1 MAVDVTDAD
10 FEQRVLERSAELP
23 VLVDFWAEWCQPC
36 HMLAPVIEK
45 AVEAHAGK
53 IELAKLDVDANQA
66 TAARF
71 EVRSLPTVK
80 AFRDGRVATEFTG
93 AQPAAVVERF
103 VDGLVPSPAD
113 DLAESEDE
121 SALRKALEL
130 DPGHAGARRQLGRLL
145 LRRGEPEAALAALAA
160 RRFDLLLTDIKMP
173 GLDGLSAARH
183 VAGERMAAVLIL
195 TAFSQREL
203 VEQAR
208 DAGALAYLVKPF
220 QKSDLIP
227 AIEMALGRFEQ
238 IVSLENENADLA
250 ERLEARKIID
260 RAKGRLM
267 DEHSLSEA
275 ASWRFLQKAAMDSR
289 RKIHEVASDV
299 VSGALTP

>member
-80 AFRDGRVATEFTG
+80 AFRDGLVATEFTG

-130 DPGHAGARRQLGRLL
+130 DPGHVGARRQLGRLL
-145 LRRGEPEAALAALAA
+145 LRRGEPEAALALLDDLTGDFVADGLAA
-160 RRFDLLLTDIKMP
+160 RARLAGDPELDAAFEAWDGGDPATALEGLQAALADPERRDLVRRVMVAIFTELGAEHPLAREHRRR
-173 GLDGLSAARH
+173 LSAA
-183 VAGERMAAVLIL
+183 L
-195 TAFSQREL
+195 
-203 VEQAR
+203 
-208 DAGALAYLVKPF
+208 
-220 QKSDLIP
+220 
-227 AIEMALGRFEQ
+227 
-238 IVSLENENADLA
+238 N
-250 ERLEARKIID
+250 
-260 RAKGRLM
+260 
-267 DEHSLSEA
+267 
-275 ASWRFLQKAAMDSR
+275 
-289 RKIHEVASDV
+289 
-299 VSGALTP
+299 